1 MTTATLNPGWTRDLA
16 LSDYLALPA
25 MSASLL
31 EEFRRCPEHYR
42 YTLQAPRS
50 ATPALERG
58 TALHLATLE
67 PETFEGRYVTLGRC
81 EGKRKDGERCAYQ
94 GSVYRDGQ
102 SFCKSHDPGKGEAPD
117 DPTIAVLAEADYA
130 SVLGMRDAVLRH
142 PRSGSLFEGRGELE
156 VTGVFEDPETGV
168 LCKIRPDRLVERANL
183 SVNLKSTR
191 DASPWVFGSDAAR
204 RGYHRREAFYRRG
217 LAALGTECTASA
229 LVTVE
234 SAPPY
239 SVACYLIDEDDL
251 RITSDEVTRLLDH
264 FKYCEA
270 EDYWPGYGDE
280 FLTLRLPGWATRN
293 EEDTD
298 V

>member
-1 MTTATLNPGWTRDLA
+1 MTTATLRSGWTRDLA
-16 LSDYLALPA
+16 LADYLAIPA

-31 EEFRRCPEHYR
+31 EEFRRSAEHYQHALR
-42 YTLQAPRS
+42 VPRIP
-50 ATPALERG
+50 TPALGRG
-58 TALHLATLE
+58 TALHLAILE
-67 PETFEGRYVTLGRC
+67 PDVFEGRYVTLGRC
-81 EGKRKDGERCAYQ
+81 EGSKKDGERCAYR

-102 SFCKSHDPGKGEAPD
+102 SFCKSHDPASGEAPD
-117 DPTIAVLAEADYA
+117 PAIAVLPEPDYA
-130 SVLGMRDAVLRH
+130 SVLGMRDAILRH
-142 PRSGSLFEGRGELE
+142 PRARSLFEGRGELE
-156 VTGVFEDPETGV
+156 VTGIFEDPETGV
-168 LCKIRPDRLVERANL
+168 LCKVRPDRLVERANL

-217 LAALGTECTASA
+217 LAALGRECTASA

-234 SAPPY
+234 SVPPY
-239 SVACYLIDEDDL
+239 SVACYLIDEDHL
-251 RITSDEVTRLLDH
+251 RVADTEVTRLLEH

-270 EDYWPGYGDE
+270 ADYWPGYGDE
-280 FLTLRLPGWATRN
+280 FLTLRLPGWATRT

>member
-1 MTTATLNPGWTRDLA
+1 MTTATLRSGWTHDLPLA
-16 LSDYLALPA
+16 DYLQVPA

-31 EEFRRCPEHYR
+31 EAFRRCPEHYR
-42 YTLQAPRS
+42 YALQAPCS
-50 ATPALERG
+50 PTSALERG
-58 TALHLATLE
+58 TALHLAILE
-67 PETFEGRYVTLGRC
+67 PGAFEGHYVPLGRC
-81 EGKRKDGERCAYQ
+81 EGKRKDGERCAYR
-94 GSVYRDGQ
+94 GSIYRDGQ
-102 SFCKSHDPGKGEAPD
+102 SFCKSHDPAKGEP
-117 DPTIAVLAEADYA
+117 PEPGVEVLAEADYA

-142 PRSGSLFEGRGELE
+142 PRAGSLFEGRGELE

-183 SVNLKSTR
+183 SANLKSTR
-191 DASPWVFGSDAAR
+191 DASPWVFGADAAR

-239 SVACYLIDEDDL
+239 SVACYLIDEDHL
-251 RITSDEVTRLLDH
+251 RVAGTEVTRLLDH

-270 EDYWPGYGDE
+270 ADYWPGYGDE
-280 FLTLRLPGWATRN
+280 FLTLRLPGWATRT

>member
-1 MTTATLNPGWTRDLA
+1 MTTATLNSGWTRDLP
-16 LSDYLALPA
+16 LGDYLAIPA

-31 EEFRRCPEHYR
+31 EAFRRSPEHYR
-42 YTLQAPRS
+42 YALQSPRS
-50 ATPALERG
+50 PTPALERG
-58 TALHLATLE
+58 TALHLAVME
-67 PETFEGRYVTLGRC
+67 PEAFEDRYVTLGQC
-81 EGKRKDGERCAYQ
+81 EGARKDGERCGYR

-102 SFCKSHDPGKGEAPD
+102 SFCKTHDPERGEPLAPGLE
-117 DPTIAVLAEADYA
+117 VLSAEDYA

-142 PRSGSLFEGRGELE
+142 PRARSLFEGRGELE
-156 VTGVFEDPETGV
+156 VTGIFEDPDTEV
-168 LCKIRPDRLVERANL
+168 LCKIRPDRLVERAGL

-239 SVACYLIDEDDL
+239 SVACYLIDEEHL
-251 RITSDEVTRLLDH
+251 RIANDEVTRLLEH
-264 FKYCEA
+264 YRYCEA
-270 EDYWPGYGDE
+270 EDHWPGYGEE
-280 FLTLRLPGWATRN
+280 FLTLRLPAWATRN

>member
-1 MTTATLNPGWTRDLA
+1 MATATRNSGWTRDLA
-16 LSDYLALPA
+16 LADYLALPA
-25 MSASLL
+25 MSASLI
-31 EEFRRCPEHYR
+31 EYFRRSPEHYQHALR
-42 YTLQAPRS
+42 VPRS
-50 ATPALERG
+50 PTPALERG
-58 TALHLATLE
+58 TALHLAILE
-67 PETFEGRYVTLGRC
+67 PETFAGHYVTLGQC
-81 EGKRKDGERCAYQ
+81 EGERKDGEHCAYR
-94 GSVYRDGQ
+94 SSAYRDGQ
-102 SFCKSHDPGKGEAPD
+102 SFCKSHDPAKGEP
-117 DPTIAVLAEADYA
+117 PEPGVEVLPEADYA

-142 PRSGSLFEGRGELE
+142 PRARSLFEGRGELE
-156 VTGVFEDPETGV
+156 VTGVWEDPETGV

-217 LAALGTECTASA
+217 LAALGIECTASA

-239 SVACYLIDEDDL
+239 SVACYLIDEDHLQVAD
-251 RITSDEVTRLLDH
+251 TEVRRLLDH

-280 FLTLRLPGWATRN
+280 FLTLRLPGWATRT
-293 EEDTD
+293 EEESD